1 MPKISL
7 SMIVKNEETSLPRCL
22 NSVNDVVDEIIIV
35 DTGSTDNTINIAQEF
50 GAKIF
55 NYTWNDDF
63 SAARNFALRNSTGN
77 FILYLDADE
86 ELSNNC
92 KNELLKLS
100 ETSDKIGY
108 YCTVRSIDEYSKQD
122 NTIRYIRFFKNSD
135 SIRFN
140 GKVHEQI
147 TDSLVE
153 NNYKLIHSDIEIIH
167 YGYNI
172 SSKDKS
178 LKAERNL
185 KLLLKE
191 YSNNQKP
198 YIAFQIAQSYFI
210 LKNFTEAEKFFNIS
224 LTSNSLSKDLQS
236 ESYYYLAQIS
246 HNKFDIV
253 GSENNIKNAI
263 RLNDKKPFHHY
274 LYAKI
279 LQRKQDYSNAL
290 NAYKKALELN
300 KRVDKIHKEN
310 LQTVLLNKTE
320 VIFSGINLSLKL
332 NDKRNLD
339 FFLNELSFEIDSRFS
354 HQKHQYSVFIKILS
368 SNKAFSANDLESIYE
383 IINDENL
390 ETTLFIIDKTADFNL
405 KVDLLEKL
413 HKKFSENLEIIK
425 RLALAYDTNN
435 LTEKSITLF
444 NSNYQKVEE
453 DPSALFYFSSFLIK
467 KNQLEKALEIFDL
480 ISKNFPHIYQLNP
493 KMKEIKEKISK
504 AIKI

>member
-1 MPKISL
+1 
-7 SMIVKNEETSLPRCL
+7 MIVKNEETSLPRCL
-22 NSVNDVVDEIIIV
+22 NSVKDVVDEIVIV
-35 DTGSTDNTINIAQEF
+35 DTGSKDNTLNIALEF

-55 NYTWNDDF
+55 NYTWDDDF
-63 SAARNFALRNSTGN
+63 SAARNFALKNSTGN

-86 ELSNNC
+86 ELSNNSR
-92 KNELLKLS
+92 NELLKLS
-100 ETSDKIGY
+100 ETSEKIGY

-122 NTIRYIRFFKNSD
+122 NTIRYIRFFKNAD

-147 TDSLVE
+147 TDSLIE

-191 YSNNQKP
+191 YANNQKP

-210 LKNFTEAEKFFNIS
+210 LKNFTEAEKFFKIS
-224 LTSNSLSKDLQS
+224 LTSNGLSKDLQS

-246 HNKFDIV
+246 HNNFDII
-253 GSENNIKNAI
+253 GSENNIKNALK
-263 RLNDKKPFHHY
+263 LNDKKPFHHY

-290 NAYKKALELN
+290 NTYKKALELN
-300 KRVDKIHKEN
+300 KRADKIHKEN

-339 FFLNELSFEIDSRFS
+339 FFLNELSFEINSNFR
-354 HQKHQYSVFIKILS
+354 HQKHNYDNLIKILS
-368 SNKAFSANDLESIYE
+368 NNKPISNDDIESIFE
-383 IINDENL
+383 IISDENL
-390 ETTLFIIDKTADFNL
+390 ETILQIIDGITDFNL
-405 KVDLLEKL
+405 KINLLEKL
-413 HKKFSENLEIIK
+413 HLQFYEDLEIIK

-435 LTEKSITLF
+435 LTDKSITLF
-444 NSNYQKVEE
+444 SSNYEKVEE

-467 KNQLEKALEIFDL
+467 KNQFEKALEIFN
-480 ISKNFPHIYQLNP
+480 IIEKKFPHIYKLNP
-493 KMKEIKEKISK
+493 KIREVQEKISK

>member
-22 NSVNDVVDEIIIV
+22 NSVKDLVDEIVIV
-35 DTGSTDNTINIAQEF
+35 DTGSTDNTLNISQEF

-63 SAARNFALRNSTGN
+63 SSARNFALENSSGN

-86 ELSNNC
+86 ELSSNS
-92 KNELLKLS
+92 KKEILKLS
-100 ETSDKIGY
+100 QTSDKIGY

-122 NTIRYIRFFKNSD
+122 NTIRYIRFFRNSENV
-135 SIRFN
+135 RFN

-172 SSKDKS
+172 PSKDKS

-210 LKNFTEAEKFFNIS
+210 LKNFTEAEKFFKTS
-224 LTSNSLSKDLQS
+224 LTSNGLSKDLQS
-236 ESYYYLAQIS
+236 ESYYYLAQIY
-246 HNKFDIV
+246 HNHYDVV

-263 RLNDKKPFHHY
+263 NLNDKKPFHHY

-300 KRVDKIHKEN
+300 KRADKIQKEN

-339 FFLNELSFEIDSRFS
+339 FFLNELSLEINSTLNDK
-354 HQKHQYSVFIKILS
+354 KHQYDILLKLL
-368 SNKAFSANDLESIYE
+368 SNKKSMNVNDLESIIQ
-383 IINDENL
+383 IINNENL
-390 ETTLFIIDKTADFNL
+390 ETILQIIDGLTDFNL
-405 KVDLLEKL
+405 KVNLLEKL
-413 HKKFSENLEIIK
+413 LKQFSENIEVIK
-425 RLALAYDTNN
+425 RLGLAYDTYNM
-435 LTEKSITLF
+435 TDKSLSLF
-444 NSNYQKVEE
+444 NSNYEKVEE
-453 DPSALFYFSSFLIK
+453 DPTALFYFSSFLIK
-467 KNQLEKALEIFDL
+467 KNQLAKALEIFE
-480 ISKNFPHIYQLNP
+480 IIEKKFPNIYRLNP
-493 KMKEIKEKISK
+493 KIKEIKEKISK
-504 AIKI
+504 AVNI